1 MTPTQRRHLAEQSA
15 WRLLDHRLSDC
26 PAVKKFSTPDWDEPS
41 TLVHSLADLEESFQ
55 RYVKELLPRLLAPNI
70 DESSIED
77 VLYDITEELRHVLYH
92 IQDPRFFRHLID
104 KRSPDAK

>member
-1 MTPTQRRHLAEQSA
+1 MTPSQKRHLAEQSA
-15 WRLLDHRLSDC
+15 WRLLEHRLSDF
-26 PAVKKFSTPDWDEPS
+26 PAVKEFSTPDWDEPS
-41 TLVHSLADLEESFQ
+41 TLVHSL
-55 RYVKELLPRLLAPNI
+55 LPRLLAPNM

-92 IQDPRFFRHLID
+92 IQDPKFFRHLVD